1 MLKVAKGNI
10 RLINEKKE
18 KNLIDLLNGLVMTCD
33 VTALVPAQE
42 YSTFLCMG
50 KSSSFVIHSFP
61 SFFACLS
68 VLFFFLN
75 CFSSFCLSF
84 SSSLSFSFFFD

>member
-68 VLFFFLN
+68 VLFFFLKLL
-75 CFSSFCLSF
+75 FFFLSF
-84 SSSLSFSFFFD
+84 FLFKSFFFFLL